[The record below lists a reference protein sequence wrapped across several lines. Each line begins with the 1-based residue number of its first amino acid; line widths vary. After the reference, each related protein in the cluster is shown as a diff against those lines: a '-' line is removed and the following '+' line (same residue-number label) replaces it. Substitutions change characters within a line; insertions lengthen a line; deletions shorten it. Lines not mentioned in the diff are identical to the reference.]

1 MTEEQYKE
9 ISHLRF
15 RRDDIQKDLDKLK
28 SIGVRKPQKMFME
41 VYDKGCGCDKPYYL
55 FQLDLDQE
63 MLDVLKK
70 IAERLECELQDIQK
84 KIDDF

>member
-15 RRDDIQKDLDKLK
+15 RRDDIQKKLNQLK
-28 SIGVRKPQKMFME
+28 SVEFKEPHEMFME
-41 VYDKGCGCDKPYYL
+41 VYDKGWDKPYHL
-55 FQLDLDQE
+55 FKIDFDQE

-70 IAERLECELQDIQK
+70 RAERLECELKDIQE
-84 KIDDF
+84 KIDAF

>member
-41 VYDKGCGCDKPYYL
+41 VYDKGWDKPNFL
-55 FQLDLDQE
+55 FELDFDQE

-70 IAERLECELQDIQK
+70 RAERLECELIDIQK